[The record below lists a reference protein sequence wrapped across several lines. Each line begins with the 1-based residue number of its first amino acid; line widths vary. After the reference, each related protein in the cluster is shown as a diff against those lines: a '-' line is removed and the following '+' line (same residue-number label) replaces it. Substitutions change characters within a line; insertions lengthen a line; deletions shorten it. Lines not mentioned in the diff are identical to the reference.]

1 MFSSRAIARAGLRAS
16 SNVQISRSAALGSM
30 RTYAAAAA
38 AQDSRP
44 PVALY
49 GVDGTYAN
57 ALVSGFIQLGEGK
70 SSVLKDTGWKT
81 GN

>member
-1 MFSSRAIARAGLRAS
+1 MFSARVVARAAGLRAAS
-16 SNVQISRSAALGSM
+16 ANVQISRPALGGL

-38 AQDSRP
+38 PDSRP

-57 ALVSGFIQLGEGK
+57 ALVSGIISIPFQLWPFG
-70 SSVLKDTGWKT
+70 V
-81 GN
+81 

>member
-1 MFSSRAIARAGLRAS
+1 MFSSRAVVRAAGLRAS
-16 SNVQISRSAALGSM
+16 SNVQISRSATQGSL

-38 AQDSRP
+38 AAPSTQNSRP

-57 ALVSGFIQLGEGK
+57 ALVSGIIQLGG
-70 SSVLKDTGWKT
+70 VLRG
-81 GN
+81 